1 MNIINKCQ
9 FGKIIIDNKAF
20 FSDVIIF
27 PDKIH
32 NTWWRKSVHSLIIND
47 LELVINYK
55 PEILIIG
62 TGIFGLMHVDNI
74 TIAKIKEYGIET
86 IIVLKTKQACKKY
99 NQLQSIKKVAAL
111 HITC

>member
-1 MNIINKCQ
+1 MKIINECQ
-9 FGKIIIDNKAF
+9 FGKIVIDNSTYY
-20 FSDVIIF
+20 SDVIIF

-32 NTWWRKSVHSLIIND
+32 NNWWRNSRHSLIIND

-74 TIAKIKEYGIET
+74 TIEKIKEYGIET
-86 IIVLKTKQACKKY
+86 IIILKTKQACKKY
-99 NQLQSIKKVAAL
+99 NLLQNVKKVAAL